1 MHNCQTLF
9 TIVVFKYSTAEKS
22 ELTQCS
28 ARVPEVLLGYF
39 WTDLYIYARIWTK
52 LSSFILHGNKARQLW
67 NLWACTCGSQIMLLW
82 NVPCRPRLQC
92 LLCAGKIFPAHFCPH
107 PRKIYKIKLIR
118 ANIKPY
124 PSKMNGVNLISVK
137 CIVIFRLV
145 KFLCCIVIQVELSPM
160 L

>member
-1 MHNCQTLF
+1 MRWLHNLTLIQK
-9 TIVVFKYSTAEKS
+9 TCSL
-22 ELTQCS
+22 LT
-28 ARVPEVLLGYF
+28 
-39 WTDLYIYARIWTK
+39 
-52 LSSFILHGNKARQLW
+52 
-67 NLWACTCGSQIMLLW
+67 
-82 NVPCRPRLQC
+82 RLQS

-107 PRKIYKIKLIR
+107 PHKIYEIKLMR

-124 PSKMNGVNLISVK
+124 LSKMNGVNLISVK